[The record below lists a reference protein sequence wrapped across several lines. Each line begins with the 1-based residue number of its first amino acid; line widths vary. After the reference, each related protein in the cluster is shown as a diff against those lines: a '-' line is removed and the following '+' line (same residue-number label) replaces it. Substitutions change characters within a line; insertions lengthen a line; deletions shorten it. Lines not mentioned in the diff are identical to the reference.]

1 MALSPIPL
9 MFPLSRAGTLFPWQ
23 PVSFW
28 RAGVPLVLSLMGG
41 WGAALPERAIAQ
53 IVPDQTLPNPSQ
65 VSTPQPNAIDITG
78 GTQTGGNLFHS
89 FQSFTVPDATTASFV
104 VPTDVQR
111 VLARVS
117 SGEPATVNG
126 TLRAGGTADLFLL
139 APGGVLFGP
148 NAQLDVG
155 GSFVASTADQM
166 TFADGT
172 VFSAIAQGSQPPL
185 LTSTVPMGL
194 QFGRASGQG
203 QGILVEGPGRPDVV
217 QTERVDGA
225 LMAAEGQ
232 TFGLLGNAITL
243 NGGRIGAVSG
253 QATLA
258 AVGDGGTVTLTPN
271 DLGWRTDSVT
281 GPQGAIALNAL
292 ADVDV
297 SGPGG
302 GAVQIKANNLT
313 LRGRSRVVADTFGAL
328 DGRGITLT
336 VGNLGVYDGSYVSS
350 STFGAGRG
358 GDFVVTADVID
369 MTGPGPLQN
378 VLLEL
383 FAQEIRNPAQ
393 SSGGLFAMSFDT
405 GNGGDISVTANQATL
420 RDSAFL
426 DTSPFGVGNGGTL
439 TVDIAGQLMLDGGQ
453 FCSASFGTGDSGNA
467 FVTAG
472 NIVMVGGGGI
482 FASAFSDGDAG
493 LLDIRARETV
503 DISGATSDG
512 VFISA
517 IATNAYPGSTG
528 IGGTIFLE
536 APTIRL
542 AGGVAVASVNFDVG
556 SGGAV
561 TVRASE
567 LLELRGSGAELTN
580 INTRN
585 QGTGPAGNLL
595 VEAGRIVLADGGT
608 IFTSTLTSGAAG
620 TLTVIAD
627 SIEASGSSPEGF
639 PSGLR
644 SDASRDATLEGSTSI
659 TGEGPLDPNRT
670 GFGAAG
676 DIDVRANRITLSNG
690 AEIAVSNEE
699 GGQRAGDLR
708 LTSDRLTLDNHAA
721 INAEPATGTG
731 GNLVLNA
738 NHIELRNQSTISTD
752 ASGEST
758 GGNIFID
765 SATLVALGNS
775 DITANAIA
783 GRGGQVS
790 LSTQGIFGTK
800 LRSQPTSQSDITASS
815 ELGTAFSGIVTV
827 TTPEV
832 DPATSVVELPERVV
846 DATRRVIKACAA
858 ADGNSFV
865 AIGRGGTPTDPTRFV
880 SANTHW
886 RDMQDWTQVDGG
898 DRLAT
903 APASQPQPQPQPQQH
918 ASHPPQI
925 QEATGWQVSPNGPP
939 QLIAHHGDRPDIGH
953 VDCLEQTGEVAL
965 ANQVYGLL
973 RWGQPWLKT

>member
-1 MALSPIPL
+1 MIP
-9 MFPLSRAGTLFPWQ
+9 
-23 PVSFW
+23 
-28 RAGVPLVLSLMGG
+28 GG
-41 WGAALPERAIAQ
+41 AIAQ
-53 IVPDQTLPNPSQ
+53 VAPIVPDQTLPTPSQ
-65 VSTPQPNAIDITG
+65 VSTPQPTTIDISG
-78 GTQTGGNLFHS
+78 GTKAGGNLFHS
-89 FQSFTVPDATTASFV
+89 FQAFTVPDGVTANFR

-111 VLARVS
+111 VLTRVS

-126 TLRAGGTADLFLL
+126 TLRVGGSADLFLL
-139 APGGVLFGP
+139 APGGVFFGP
-148 NAQLDVG
+148 NARLDVG
-155 GSFVASTADQM
+155 GSFVASTADRM

-172 VFSAIAQGSQPPL
+172 TFDAIAQGAQPL
-185 LTSTVPMGL
+185 LTSTVPLGL
-194 QFGRASGQG
+194 QFGRASSQG
-203 QGILVEGPGRPDVV
+203 GGIVVTGNGRPDVS

-225 LMAAEGQ
+225 LLAADGQ
-232 TFGLLGNAITL
+232 TFGLLGNSVTFQ
-243 NGGRIGAVSG
+243 GGRIGAVGG

-258 AVGDGGTVTLTPN
+258 AVGEGGSVTLAPN
-271 DLGWRTDSVT
+271 DLGWTIDNVT
-281 GPQGAIALNAL
+281 GPQGAITLAALS
-292 ADVDV
+292 DIDV

-302 GAVQIKANNLT
+302 GAIKAYADSLT
-313 LRGRSRVVADTFGAL
+313 LRGRSRMVADTIGAL
-328 DGRGITLT
+328 DGRRVELT
-336 VGNLGVYDGSYVSS
+336 VGTLGVYEGAYISS
-350 STFGAGRG
+350 STFGAGKG
-358 GDFVVTADVID
+358 GDFLVNADIID
-369 MTGPGPLQN
+369 MAGPGPLQN

-393 SSGGLFAMSFDT
+393 SSGGLFALSFDT
-405 GNGGDISVTANQATL
+405 GNGGDMTVTANQATL

-426 DTSPFGVGNGGTL
+426 DTSPFGAGGGGTL
-439 TVDIAGQLMLDGGQ
+439 RVEITGELLMDGGQ

-472 NIVMVGGGGI
+472 SIRLVGGGGI

-493 LLDIRARETV
+493 LLDVRAREGV
-503 DISGATSDG
+503 EISGATSDG

-517 IATNAYPGSTG
+517 IVANAYPGSTG
-528 IGGTIFLE
+528 IGGTIILE

-542 AGGVAVASVNFDVG
+542 DGGAAVASVNFDVG

-608 IFTSTLTSGAAG
+608 IFTSTLTSGEAG

-644 SDASRDATLEGSTSI
+644 SDASRDATLEGSSAI
-659 TGEGPLDPNRT
+659 TGEAPLDPNRV

-676 DIDVRANRITLSNG
+676 DIDVRADRITLSNG

-708 LTSDRLTLDNHAA
+708 LTSDRLTLNSGST
-721 INAEPATGTG
+721 ISAEPATGTG
-731 GNLVLNA
+731 GNLFLNTQ
-738 NHIELRNQSTISTD
+738 HLLLRDQSTISTN
-752 ASGEST
+752 ASGAST

-765 SATLVALGNS
+765 TATLAALGNS

-790 LSTQGIFGTK
+790 LSTQGIFGTA
-800 LRSQPTSQSDITASS
+800 LRAQDTEQSDITASS
-815 ELGTAFSGIVTV
+815 ELGTAFSGNVSI

-832 DPATSVVELPERVV
+832 DPTNSVVELPERVI
-846 DATRRVIKACAA
+846 DPASRVIKACAA
-858 ADGNSFV
+858 AEGNSFV
-865 AIGRGGTPTDPTRFV
+865 AIGRGGSPTDPTRFI
-880 SANTHW
+880 SPNSNWH
-886 RDMQDWTQVDGG
+886 DMRNWTQEEGG

-903 APASQPQPQPQPQQH
+903 QSATSPEAQPELQRPQRSRPTE
-918 ASHPPQI
+918 I
-925 QEATGWQVSPNGPP
+925 QEATGWALDPNGMP
-939 QLIAHHGDRPDIGH
+939 QLIAHNAHYNSAPKLGDTH
-953 VDCLEQTGEVAL
+953 CLDASGEMIS
-965 ANQVYGLL
+965 LL
-973 RWGQPWLKT
+973 PSMSGQ